1 MSEITRTTVRQH
13 THWGGAMFETVEEK
27 AAKRQ
32 ARDEEQAREAAA
44 EAARDQAAADEQARR
59 A

>member
-27 AAKRQ
+27 AAKK
-32 ARDEEQAREAAA
+32 
-44 EAARDQAAADEQARR
+44 
-59 A
+59 